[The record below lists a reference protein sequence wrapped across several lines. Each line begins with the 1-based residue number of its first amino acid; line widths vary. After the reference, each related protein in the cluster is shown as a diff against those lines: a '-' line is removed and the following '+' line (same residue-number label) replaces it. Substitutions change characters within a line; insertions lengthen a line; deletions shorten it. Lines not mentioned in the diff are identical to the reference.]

1 MIETSNTM
9 TILGP
14 KLPFK
19 LRDSVMIPTPSGKG
33 VILLGGYN
41 DSHRRSSNILL
52 ELTGQSLDTLR
63 YKIILVTFF
72 NYVV

>member
-63 YKIILVTFF
+63 YKIILAT
-72 NYVV
+72 